1 MPKINAQHF
10 RRRANEAR
18 IAAQAMR
25 NPEDKRMLL
34 TIAENFE
41 ELAKRVSA
49 SSSAEA
55 KGSQSQQA

>member
-1 MPKINAQHF
+1 MTKINEQHF

-18 IAAQAMR
+18 IVAQAMR

-41 ELAKRVSA
+41 ELAKRVNASCSA
-49 SSSAEA
+49 DA
-55 KGSQSQQA
+55 KAFQSQ